1 MSIPTARIEALRRI
15 LIERDLD
22 AIAIVPGSNMIY
34 FTGLH
39 LHLSERPFIAL
50 FTRTGLGFIIPQLE
64 LPQLALIPE
73 LAPIPFAWSDETG
86 YHSAFAAALAE
97 LRIRRLGVDGMTM
110 RVTESLTFQSL
121 DPALTITPIETDLVR
136 LRAIKD
142 PGEIAAIR
150 AAIRI
155 TEAAL
160 ADLLG
165 EIGVGMTERQIA
177 ARFVELQ
184 ARHAAGVSGFDRA
197 FELVQTGVN
206 SSNPHGALTDRAVQ
220 AGEFLLL
227 DVGCVVDGYPSD
239 ITRTVV
245 VGGEPTADM
254 RRIYETVL
262 AANSAAR
269 AIAGPGVTMKDVDR
283 AARAVIEAA
292 GYGPFFTH
300 RTGHGLGLG
309 GHEPIPQIAANVNDP
324 LEPGM
329 TFTIEPGIYIP
340 EIGGVRIED
349 DMLITETGCES
360 LTTFPREL
368 RLL

>member
-22 AIAIVPGSNMIY
+22 AIALVPGSNMIY

-50 FTRTGLGFIIPQLE
+50 FTRTGLGFIIPRLE
-64 LPQLALIPE
+64 LPQLALVPE

-86 YHSAFAAALAE
+86 YRGAFAAALAE

-121 DPALTITPIETDLVR
+121 DPALTITPVEADLVR
-136 LRAIKD
+136 IRAVKD
-142 PGEIAAIR
+142 ADEIAAIR

-165 EIGVGMTERQIA
+165 EIRPGMTERQIA

-184 ARHAAGVSGFDRA
+184 AGHAVGVSGFDRA
-197 FELVQTGVN
+197 FELVQAGVN

-220 AGEFLLL
+220 AGDFLLL
-227 DVGCVVDGYPSD
+227 DVGCAVGGYPSD

-245 VGGEPTADM
+245 VGDPTADM

-269 AIAGPGVTMKDVDR
+269 AAAGPGVAMKAVDQ

-309 GHEPIPQIAANVNDP
+309 GHEPIPQIAANVDDR
-324 LEPGM
+324 LQPGM

-349 DMLITETGCES
+349 DMLVTETGCES

-368 RLL
+368 RVL

>member
-1 MSIPTARIEALRRI
+1 MPIPVTRIEALRRI

-22 AIAIVPGSNMIY
+22 AIALVPGSNMIY

-64 LPQLALIPE
+64 LPQLTLIPE
-73 LAPIPFAWSDETG
+73 LAPIPFAWSDEVG
-86 YHSAFAAALAE
+86 YRGAFAAALTE
-97 LRIRRLGVDGMTM
+97 LRIKRLGVDGMAM
-110 RVTESLTFQSL
+110 RVTEGLTFQAL
-121 DPALTITPIETDLVR
+121 DPALIITPVETDLVR
-136 LRAIKD
+136 IRALKD
-142 PGEIAAIR
+142 PDEIAAIR
-150 AAIRI
+150 TAIRI

-165 EIGVGMTERQIA
+165 EIRPGMTERQIA
-177 ARFVELQ
+177 ARFIELQ
-184 ARHAAGVSGFDRA
+184 AHHAAGVTGFDRA
-197 FELVQTGVN
+197 FELVQAGVN

-220 AGEFLLL
+220 AGELLLL
-227 DVGCVVDGYPSD
+227 DVGCMVGGYPSD

-245 VGGEPTADM
+245 VGGEPTAEM

-269 AIAGPGVTMKDVDR
+269 AAAGPGVAMRDVDR

-309 GHEPIPQIAANVNDP
+309 GHEPIPQIAANVDNR

-329 TFTIEPGIYIP
+329 TFTIEPGIYLP

-349 DMLITETGCES
+349 DMLVTEMGCES

-368 RLL
+368 RVI